1 MLREKYLTEGDVRR
15 TFCVQDLTV
24 IDYWLQEGVDY
35 IVDGNTKIYTASA
48 VERLKKFW
56 RWVDERVVEGQ
67 VNLGEGEEER
77 PTEKYRKAISEII
90 QKFCSG
96 EVGSLGRMV
105 QERVRTMER
114 NQEFFRQIVS
124 TVYHIE
130 NENMFTV
137 DSILSSLVYYKYL
150 VSKMA
155 KKMISSFQEIRVKP
169 LEFLT
174 EWISL
179 AEIYSLS
186 KAFPHLFKR
195 YLCRMLIFIDTDEV
209 AISINGFTKY
219 KISPS
224 AYFRADLAFT
234 LLQFYHGYWIPAM
247 MKTGYKLFRLV
258 KLIDNP
264 PLRYLCVLHK
274 KVHGLNFRGMLLCQ
288 DYVQSEKLNRKW
300 QK

>member
-1 MLREKYLTEGDVRR
+1 MLKEKYLTEGDVRR
-15 TFCVQDLTV
+15 TFCVQDLAV

-56 RWVDERVVEGQ
+56 RWVDERVTERQ
-67 VNLGEGEEER
+67 ANMGEGEGER
-77 PTEKYRKAISEII
+77 STEKYRKTLSEIV
-90 QKFCSG
+90 QKFCGG

-114 NQEFFRQIVS
+114 NREFLEQVVS
-124 TVYHIE
+124 AVYYLERE
-130 NENMFTV
+130 NAFTV
-137 DSILSSLVYYKYL
+137 DSVLSSLVYYKYL
-150 VSKMA
+150 VNRIA
-155 KKMISSFQEIRVKP
+155 KRMISSFQEIKMKP

-186 KAFPHLFKR
+186 KAFPQMFKK

-209 AISINGFTKY
+209 AISIDGFTRY
-219 KISPS
+219 RINSR

-234 LLQFYHGYWIPAM
+234 LLQFYHTYWIPAM
-247 MKTGYKLFRLV
+247 MKTGHRAFRLV
-258 KLIDNP
+258 KLVDNST
-264 PLRYLCVLHK
+264 LRYLCILHRK
-274 KVHGLNFRGMLLCQ
+274 THGLNFRGMLLCQ